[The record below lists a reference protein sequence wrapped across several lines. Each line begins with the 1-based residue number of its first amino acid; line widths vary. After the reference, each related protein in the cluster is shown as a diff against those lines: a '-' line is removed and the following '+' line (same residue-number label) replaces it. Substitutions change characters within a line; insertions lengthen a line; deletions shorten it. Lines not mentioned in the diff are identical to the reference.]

1 MQNHPDDGSHYFA
14 WVCRISGNSSCLL
27 LIART
32 IGIQWYISKYFPTK
46 NLTLK
51 YMYTAITSY
60 HPHHYIGVHALVV
73 CGLTLPSINLKDKS
87 IIL

>member
-1 MQNHPDDGSHYFA
+1 MMAAITSRGYVVFLETLRA
-14 WVCRISGNSSCLL
+14 SCPLR
-27 LIART
+27 RT
-32 IGIQWYISKYFPTK
+32 IGIQWYISKYSPTK

-73 CGLTLPSINLKDKS
+73 CGLTLPTINLKDIS